1 MLKASIFCTEAG
13 KSFLRKTLGDSV
25 LIPIF
30 PLNVVLY
37 PRMPLPLHIFEERY
51 KEMIQECLD
60 LKQPFGVVLANKGH
74 ISTVGT
80 MAKIENV
87 LQKMEDGRMNILCLG
102 DQRFQIKEVI
112 EKRSFL
118 QAEVDYYPDDEEDEQ
133 QQLQLMEK
141 GKVLLRNFATLTG
154 KQANPELF
162 DSYQADS
169 FSFLLAELSDMSLLQ
184 HQEILE
190 MTSTIQRLNRVICQM
205 DKLLKRFRLNKKI
218 QNLVDS
224 DMDFTQICN

>member
-1 MLKASIFCTEAG
+1 
-13 KSFLRKTLGDSV
+13 
-25 LIPIF
+25 
-30 PLNVVLY
+30 
-37 PRMPLPLHIFEERY
+37 MPLPLHIFEEKY

-60 LKQPFGVVLANKGH
+60 LKQPFGVVLAHKGH
-74 ISTVGT
+74 IYTVGT
-80 MAKIENV
+80 MARVENV

-102 DQRFQIKEVI
+102 DQRFQINELI
-112 EKRSFL
+112 EKRAFL
-118 QAEVDYYPDDEEDEQ
+118 QAQVDLFPDETEDTEHQ
-133 QQLQLMEK
+133 VKLMEK

-162 DSYQADS
+162 DSYHPDA
-169 FSFLLAELSDMSLLQ
+169 FSFLLAELSDISLVQ